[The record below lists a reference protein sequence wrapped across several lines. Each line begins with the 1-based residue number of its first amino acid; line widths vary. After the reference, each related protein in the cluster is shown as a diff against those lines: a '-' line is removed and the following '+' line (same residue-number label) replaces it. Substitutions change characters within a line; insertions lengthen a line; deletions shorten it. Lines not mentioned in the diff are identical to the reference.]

1 MAALIGKI
9 TELQI
14 PLPQVLLFPVTVL
27 TGFVGGNYQ
36 VTGHMFMGII
46 KFVINCLCVQYAKEI
61 SGVLP
66 SGNKDILSCF
76 FYLPPWFTFD
86 IIQSIPF
93 IGGNFA
99 AEGYKIPFFGEKTL
113 KMVGYNGSSFF
124 DPRPEGQGVFNI
136 NSVFYF
142 IITGA
147 IFFLYVLSKLPD
159 SIAGPVRVPFTW
171 ILGSVAVFTPIFAML
186 GISTTGGLSGMLA
199 SSLGLPSL
207 PSLPSIPSIPS
218 VPSIPSIPNFG
229 IGGGNSSHLPSLD
242 SVVNSLKPSGVEQ
255 LGGGAKDVE
264 DNVSSSLFLGILTAV
279 AVAGGGLAFLRSKE

>member
-9 TELQI
+9 TELQL
-14 PLPQVLLFPVTVL
+14 PLPQILLFPVTVL

-36 VTGHMFMGII
+36 LTGHMFMGIV
-46 KFVINCLCVQYAKEI
+46 KFVINCLCVEYAKEI
-61 SGVLP
+61 SGILP
-66 SGNKDILSCF
+66 SGNKDILSWF

-86 IIQSIPF
+86 IVQSIPF
-93 IGGNFA
+93 ISGNFP

-147 IFFLYVLSKLPD
+147 VFFLYVLSKLPD

-171 ILGSVAVFTPIFAML
+171 ILGSVAVFTPIFAMI
-186 GISTTGGLSGMLA
+186 GISTTGGLSGMVA
-199 SSLGLPSL
+199 SAFGVPSLPSL
-207 PSLPSIPSIPS
+207 PSLPS
-218 VPSIPSIPNFG
+218 VPQFG
-229 IGGGNSSHLPSLD
+229 IGGGDSNRSSHLPSLD